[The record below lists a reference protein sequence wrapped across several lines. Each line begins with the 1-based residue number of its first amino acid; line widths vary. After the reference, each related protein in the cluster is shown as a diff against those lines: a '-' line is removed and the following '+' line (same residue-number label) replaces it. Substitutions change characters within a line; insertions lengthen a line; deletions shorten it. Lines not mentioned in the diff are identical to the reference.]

1 MSAAREAISA
11 ITEEKKLGV
20 HAPPKTKKRR
30 IATPRAIA
38 SFAEDGTDGCED
50 MNPISIH
57 PPMALSEKQR
67 NQLERDMKDTARL
80 DDILNAPPP
89 RTPNL
94 ASSGLSKELLGPE
107 PFNVQKSI

>member
-1 MSAAREAISA
+1 MSAAQVAISA

-20 HAPPKTKKRR
+20 HAPPKIKKRC

-50 MNPISIH
+50 INPISIH

-67 NQLERDMKDTARL
+67 NQLERYMKGTSRL
-80 DDILNAPPP
+80 DDILNSPP
-89 RTPNL
+89 
-94 ASSGLSKELLGPE
+94 S
-107 PFNVQKSI
+107 